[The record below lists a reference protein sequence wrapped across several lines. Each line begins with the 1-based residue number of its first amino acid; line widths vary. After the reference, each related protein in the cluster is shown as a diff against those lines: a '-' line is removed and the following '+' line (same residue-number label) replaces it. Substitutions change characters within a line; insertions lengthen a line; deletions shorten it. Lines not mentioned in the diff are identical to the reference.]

1 MWLKNTNKRT
11 AKRSSE
17 QVKSFI
23 CIPPVTFLLT
33 NGIFATSLSL
43 TLAFLSEI
51 CWDLYHVAA
60 VCDWT
65 MTWSKYP
72 AHVIW
77 YNSMEITEVTK
88 ASWGRESNSGYMCV
102 WFFRNIFSFLSTI
115 KTELSLK
122 SYFVF
127 PHLPECS
134 KGTCHLVEK
143 KTSWAIPAS
152 KIILFISPEEQNN
165 SCVGRGEWLFHPA
178 SAFDSCDFMSCGQNQ
193 EMGRS
198 NFSWC

>member
-1 MWLKNTNKRT
+1 MWLKNTSKRT
-11 AKRSSE
+11 AKWSSE

-23 CIPPVTFLLT
+23 CILLVTFLLM

-65 MTWSKYP
+65 MTCSKYP
-72 AHVIW
+72 AHVISF
-77 YNSMEITEVTK
+77 NSMEITEVTK
-88 ASWGRESNSGYMCV
+88 ASWGRESNSAYMCIL
-102 WFFRNIFSFLSTI
+102 FFRNIFSFLNT
-115 KTELSLK
+115 TETWLSLK
-122 SYFVF
+122 SDFVF

-143 KTSWAIPAS
+143 RHPEQFQSQR
-152 KIILFISPEEQNN
+152 LFY
-165 SCVGRGEWLFHPA
+165 L
-178 SAFDSCDFMSCGQNQ
+178 
-193 EMGRS
+193 
-198 NFSWC
+198 